1 MARQFYADLFIN
13 LEKAT
18 GAQLENIVYVKAD
31 ASHYM
36 VMTPTP
42 KCLVQTGV
50 VKDAS
55 CWPMVTQ
62 ENVDMAKLKEFCQKV
77 AAYQLKKAEP
87 AVIQAILSDLGQ
99 KDCHARFADTGPR
112 LFDFSSTSRASEG
125 LVFANPP
132 QGGVDGQGPSGS
144 NDDDSLLIA
153 LVGDALVEPFW
164 PEGLG
169 LIRGFFG
176 GLDASASVA
185 RWNAGASQGETQAY
199 HANAY
204 KLLKSLGAATRQQ
217 LLFDKES
224 SYTFAPNSRYR
235 QFG

>member
-1 MARQFYADLFIN
+1 
-13 LEKAT
+13 
-18 GAQLENIVYVKAD
+18 
-31 ASHYM
+31 
-36 VMTPTP
+36 
-42 KCLVQTGV
+42 
-50 VKDAS
+50 
-55 CWPMVTQ
+55 MVTAQ
-62 ENVDMAKLKEFCQKV
+62 NVDMAKLQEFCQKV
-77 AAYQLKKAEP
+77 AAFQFKKAEP
-87 AVIQAILSDLGQ
+87 AVTQAILSDLGQ
-99 KDCHARFADTGPR
+99 ENCHVRFADTGPR

-132 QGGVDGQGPSGS
+132 KGGPGPS
-144 NDDDSLLIA
+144 NDEDDSLLIA

-176 GLDASASVA
+176 GLDASAGVA
-185 RWNAGASQGETQAY
+185 QWNAGASQGETQAY

-224 SYTFAPNSRYR
+224 TYTFAPNSRYR